1 MIIDLDNSN
10 RGTVPAKLPINMD
23 GKTVIGTVF
32 LEYEILKTE
41 VTYVVPRLIDFE
53 YMLRMK
59 AFKLSFI
66 RGLPTVPSFY
76 LKFSYSD
83 KVHKEDFSF
92 EENNSIF
99 YYNYPIQLF
108 MKKEPEVLIELQ
120 VKESYKKDYRNPNTS
135 FDTESVRSNNMS
147 M

>member
-59 AFKLSFI
+59 AFKLSFV

-76 LKFSYSD
+76 LKFCYSD
-83 KVHKEDFSF
+83 KVHK
-92 EENNSIF
+92 
-99 YYNYPIQLF
+99 
-108 MKKEPEVLIELQ
+108 
-120 VKESYKKDYRNPNTS
+120 
-135 FDTESVRSNNMS
+135 
-147 M
+147 